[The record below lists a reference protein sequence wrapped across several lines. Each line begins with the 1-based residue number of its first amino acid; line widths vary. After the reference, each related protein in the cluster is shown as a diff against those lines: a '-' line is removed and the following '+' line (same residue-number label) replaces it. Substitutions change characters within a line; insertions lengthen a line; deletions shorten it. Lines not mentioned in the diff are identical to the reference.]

1 MKRLAVSV
9 ATKPDPLDKNTATA
23 LAGVGQRSCRLA
35 KEKLMYEKETVQEEE
50 KVEKMKADGRDEH
63 DVKKQVWK

>member
-1 MKRLAVSV
+1 
-9 ATKPDPLDKNTATA
+9 
-23 LAGVGQRSCRLA
+23 
-35 KEKLMYEKETVQEEE
+35 MYEKETVQEEE